1 MDRTADPRCVT
12 GLTPSYIDLPQI
24 NALNGAG
31 AAMPTS
37 GQNGT
42 VRAPET
48 NLEMWKMCLIR
59 LTRIAEWLKLQRK

>member
-12 GLTPSYIDLPQI
+12 GLTPYIHLPQI